1 MLNNDI
7 PTWWQWNARLI
18 GPHSHRI
25 LPAVRLSTT
34 HITLCHM
41 TPYMYCD
48 WATRKFGLQYN
59 DISIFSGDCSQ
70 NTHTIPTPWWRNN
83 IWVFSP
89 LLALCARD
97 LPMDFPTK
105 GLGYDSQ
112 KAGEQT
118 AELSVIWDVL
128 TLTWRYGYRLITL
141 VLSWKK
147 MFLYLIIF
155 FWGKNNFCI
164 SSMCLWDISILP
176 IHTCYFRN
184 VSTFHAVD

>member
-59 DISIFSGDCSQ
+59 DISIFSG
-70 NTHTIPTPWWRNN
+70 IVPKILTPYQHHDDV
-83 IWVFSP
+83 ITYECFP
-89 LLALCARD
+89 LYWHFV
-97 LPMDFPTK
+97 PMDFPTK
-105 GLGYDSQ
+105 GQGYDSQ

-155 FWGKNNFCI
+155 FLGKN
-164 SSMCLWDISILP
+164 
-176 IHTCYFRN
+176 
-184 VSTFHAVD
+184 